1 MITTLSMRHAYIG
14 PLNGGSGGGG
24 GVFLITKMSYICI
37 LQCMSASYMFN
48 DDKVKLYFWWE
59 FNEIL

>member
-1 MITTLSMRHAYIG
+1 MVVVE
-14 PLNGGSGGGG
+14 GGG